1 MKEPF
6 WKNAFSMPSE
16 KPVTEEEKALLE
28 RIASKIRA
36 RSLGQV
42 AALTL
47 ESSRPVHG
55 IGSQALIFLKPFIS
69 MIFKK
74 EEAEKVIALLENPNA
89 MSYLAER
96 LDPESGPDG
105 EKNGK

>member
-74 EEAEKVIALLENPNA
+74 EEAEKVIALLENPKA

-96 LDPESGPDG
+96 LDPESDPDG